1 MAFQGYPILG
11 LLALLSLL
19 INVIAVT
26 PSYDTTSLNRS
37 SFPRGFIFGTAS
49 AAAYQVIK
57 SQFSLCQFVS

>member
-1 MAFQGYPILG
+1 MASQGYPILG
-11 LLALLSLL
+11 LLALLGLL

-26 PSYDTTSLNRS
+26 PSYDTTPLNRS

-57 SQFSLCQFVS
+57 SQFSLC